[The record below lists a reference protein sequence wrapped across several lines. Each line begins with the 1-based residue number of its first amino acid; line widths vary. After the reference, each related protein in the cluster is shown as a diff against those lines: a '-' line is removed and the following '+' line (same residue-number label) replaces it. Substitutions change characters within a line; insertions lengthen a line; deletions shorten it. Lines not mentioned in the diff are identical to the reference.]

1 MDKIRVT
8 NITNV
13 AGLDISNNDDLPFLN
28 TLNSA
33 FSLLLPRSVT
43 DFGRLVFTFFST
55 QGVDGHQ
62 SVSEEWCTSL
72 INAIIDNFFLI
83 MCFLGESATTVRFF

>member
-43 DFGRLVFTFFST
+43 DFGRLVFTFSRLKAST
-55 QGVDGHQ
+55 DINRSPRSGVLH
-62 SVSEEWCTSL
+62 
-72 INAIIDNFFLI
+72 
-83 MCFLGESATTVRFF
+83 

>member
-55 QGVDGHQ
+55 
-62 SVSEEWCTSL
+62 
-72 INAIIDNFFLI
+72 
-83 MCFLGESATTVRFF
+83 